1 MKTTDRHPRR
11 VMVGCALVVCI
22 ALVLGR
28 PVAAQGP
35 TNRGQEPVSSSARS
49 SARSSQTDPPWVRIG
64 PGDLLQMSVFDVPE
78 LAQTVRIDDKGD
90 GVINLLGR
98 IHFAEMTPAEAQ
110 TLVANEL
117 RDRNLIVD
125 PHVTLLIQEYGTQ
138 GVSVVGEV
146 KKPAVYP
153 VLGSRNLLDVI
164 AAAGGLTPLAAH
176 QATIHH
182 RGEDEKPITA
192 NLSND
197 PSQLL
202 ATNIELRPGDTVI
215 IPRAGIVYVIGDVGR
230 SGGFVMQNNGKI
242 TLLQAVALAAGV
254 NRTAATSKTRII
266 RKTDKG
272 FEEAQVDLKR
282 LLLGKAADVALQPED
297 IVYIPPSR
305 TKSILMRAPSLAQ
318 TAASSA
324 VYSAVP

>member
-1 MKTTDRHPRR
+1 MGTTDKHHRR
-11 VMVGCALVVCI
+11 SVVGCAMVAFIV
-22 ALVLGR
+22 LVLGIR
-28 PVAAQGP
+28 AHAQAADA
-35 TNRGQEPVSSSARS
+35 RQESLPPDTKTSASSPQAD
-49 SARSSQTDPPWVRIG
+49 APWVRIG

-78 LAQTVRIDDKGD
+78 LGQTVRVDDKGD

-98 IHFAEMTPAEAQ
+98 IHFAGMTPAEAQ
-110 TLVANEL
+110 TQVANEL
-117 RDRNLIVD
+117 QSRNLIVD
-125 PHVTLLIQEYGTQ
+125 PRVTLLIQEYGTQ

-146 KKPAVYP
+146 KRPAVYP

-182 RGEDEKPITA
+182 RGENEKPVTA
-192 NLSND
+192 SLSND

-202 ATNIELRPGDTVI
+202 ATNVELRPGDTVI

-230 SGGFVMQNNGKI
+230 SGGFIMQNSGKI

-266 RKTDKG
+266 RKAATG

-282 LLLGKAADVALQPED
+282 LLQGKAADLALQPED
-297 IVYIPPSR
+297 IVYIPPSN

-318 TAASSA
+318 SAASAA

>member
-1 MKTTDRHPRR
+1 MEITDKRHRR
-11 VMVGCALVVCI
+11 VIVGCGLVVCI
-22 ALVLGR
+22 ALVLGS
-28 PVAAQGP
+28 AADAQAPANTAEEPSSPSAMTLP
-35 TNRGQEPVSSSARS
+35 TSA
-49 SARSSQTDPPWVRIG
+49 QTDAPWVRIG
-64 PGDLLQMSVFDVPE
+64 PGDLVQMSVFDVPE
-78 LAQTVRIDDKGD
+78 LAQTVRIDDKGN
-90 GVINLLGR
+90 GVINLLGAL
-98 IHFAEMTPAEAQ
+98 HFAGMTPAEAQ

-117 RDRNLIVD
+117 RNRNLIVD

-182 RGEDEKPITA
+182 RGEDKKPVTA
-192 NLSND
+192 SLSND

-202 ATNIELRPGDTVI
+202 ATNVELRPGDTVI

-230 SGGFVMQNNGKI
+230 AGGFTMQNSGKI
-242 TLLQAVALAAGV
+242 TLLQAIALAAGV

-266 RKTDKG
+266 RKTTTG
-272 FEEAQVDLKR
+272 FEEAQVDLKH
-282 LLLGKAADVALQPED
+282 LLQGKAADVALQPED
-297 IVYIPPSR
+297 IVYIPPSS
-305 TKSILMRAPSLAQ
+305 TKSILMRAPGIAQ
-318 TAASSA
+318 TAASAA